1 MTAAYPTSVK
11 SFTTKVDFTDTVLA
25 AHVNDLQ
32 EEVNSIEATLG
43 SSIKTGSGWVGAA
56 DFATTNWNT
65 VKDRITNLEY
75 VAKIAYDARNPVGG
89 TTGQV
94 LVKNSSTNYDYSWT
108 TFTGL
113 PSQTSNS
120 GKFLTTNG
128 TSASWAIDATSDL
141 ITTAGDIVYG
151 SAADTLVRLGI
162 GTANQVLRVSSGGV
176 PEWATPTT
184 AETGSD
190 NFTLMLMG
198 A

>member
-1 MTAAYPTSVK
+1 MTASYPSSVK
-11 SFTTKVDFTDTVLA
+11 SFTTKVDFTDVVLA

-32 EEVNSIEATLG
+32 DEVNSIEATLG

-56 DFATTNWNT
+56 DFVTTTWNT

-75 VAKIAYDARNPVGG
+75 VAKIAYDARNPTGG

-113 PSQTSNS
+113 PTQTGNN
-120 GKFLTTNG
+120 GYFLTTNG
-128 TSASWAIDATSDL
+128 SSASWAAISQVPSQSTHAGKYLTTDG
-141 ITTAGDIVYG
+141 TTA
-151 SAADTLVRLGI
+151 S
-162 GTANQVLRVSSGGV
+162 
-176 PEWATPTT
+176 WATITQP
-184 AETGSD
+184 ETGSD

>member
-11 SFTTKVDFTDTVLA
+11 SFTTKVDFSDTVLA

-32 EEVNSIEATLG
+32 LEVNSIESTLG
-43 SSIKTGSGWVGAA
+43 SSIKTGSGWVGAV

-75 VAKIAYDARNPVGG
+75 VAKVAYDARNPVGG

-120 GKFLTTNG
+120 GYFLTTNG
-128 TSASWAIDATSDL
+128 TSASWAAISQVPSQSTHSGKFLTTDG
-141 ITTAGDIVYG
+141 TTA
-151 SAADTLVRLGI
+151 S
-162 GTANQVLRVSSGGV
+162 
-176 PEWATPTT
+176 WATISTP
-184 AETGSD
+184 ETGSD

>member
-1 MTAAYPTSVK
+1 MTASYPSSVK

-32 EEVNSIEATLG
+32 DEVVSLESTFGTSIR
-43 SSIKTGSGWVGAA
+43 TGSGWVGAF
-56 DFATTNWNT
+56 DVVTSSWNT
-65 VKDRITNLEY
+65 VKDRLNNIEY
-75 VAKIAYDARNPVGG
+75 GLKTAYDARNPTGG

-113 PSQTSNS
+113 PTQTGNN
-120 GKFLTTNG
+120 GYFLTTNG
-128 TSASWAIDATSDL
+128 SSASWSAISQVPSQSGQAGKYLTTDG
-141 ITTAGDIVYG
+141 TTA
-151 SAADTLVRLGI
+151 S
-162 GTANQVLRVSSGGV
+162 
-176 PEWATPTT
+176 WATISTPT
-184 AETGSD
+184 ETGSD